1 MQLLR
6 APHEASEFRLRLIVA
21 GVLIALVFVT
31 LLTRLWMLQ
40 VVRGEYYARCAAQNG
55 FKEREIPSP
64 RGLIYDAH
72 GVRLADVRAAYDV
85 VLVPADVLPAGRAA
99 AVPDDTLPLP
109 SKLPIDQLAAELETL
124 LGVPAVEVIE
134 RFEAAR
140 GRSRYRP
147 MVAKGDISFEELAA
161 VRARQPYLPGV
172 GIRVTTLRN
181 YPFGGLFCHV
191 IGYMREV
198 NPDQLSSLRQRY
210 EGTDLGRDHYEMG
223 DHFGTWGLEQA
234 FEEHLK
240 GTDGVYY
247 ALVDSMG
254 RELRRSTVEDP
265 GDDYLEAL
273 YHWAEGDRRHE
284 IPGHDLHL
292 SIRLDMQQLAVDLMG
307 EESGSVVVMEVHSGR
322 VLTLLNAPTF
332 DPRIFASR
340 ISPEQWAELTA
351 DPAHPLTDKALQ
363 GIYPPGSTYKMMV
376 GAAALEHGAL
386 KPTTTVHCPGYFK
399 LGRHRFR
406 CWRYRRGGHGGVAF
420 RNALKGSCDVYFYT
434 AGMRTGI
441 DQVAQMARSFGL
453 GRPTG
458 VGINSEKGGLIPTT
472 LWKVE
477 SGRGKWQKGDTPSAV
492 IGQGYT
498 LATPM
503 GLCRM
508 TASIANGG
516 TVYTPTLVDR
526 IVGPDGD
533 VQFQAEPLIEGHAD
547 ASPEVIALI
556 QDAMRG
562 VVEEIGG
569 TGRRQRIK
577 GFPFA
582 GKTGTAQVVRQA
594 GGGFSHHANK
604 LLQDHAW
611 FVAYAPAD
619 DPEIAVSVLV
629 EHGMHGSTAA
639 APIARQL
646 IEHYFASRIESLQD
660 AAGEATWTGD

>member
-1 MQLLR
+1 
-6 APHEASEFRLRLIVA
+6 
-21 GVLIALVFVT
+21 
-31 LLTRLWMLQ
+31 
-40 VVRGEYYARCAAQNG
+40 
-55 FKEREIPSP
+55 
-64 RGLIYDAH
+64 
-72 GVRLADVRAAYDV
+72 
-85 VLVPADVLPAGRAA
+85 
-99 AVPDDTLPLP
+99 
-109 SKLPIDQLAAELETL
+109 
-124 LGVPAVEVIE
+124 
-134 RFEAAR
+134 
-140 GRSRYRP
+140 
-147 MVAKGDISFEELAA
+147 
-161 VRARQPYLPGV
+161 
-172 GIRVTTLRN
+172 
-181 YPFGGLFCHV
+181 
-191 IGYMREV
+191 
-198 NPDQLSSLRQRY
+198 
-210 EGTDLGRDHYEMG
+210 
-223 DHFGTWGLEQA
+223 
-234 FEEHLK
+234 
-240 GTDGVYY
+240 
-247 ALVDSMG
+247 
-254 RELRRSTVEDP
+254 
-265 GDDYLEAL
+265 
-273 YHWAEGDRRHE
+273 
-284 IPGHDLHL
+284 
-292 SIRLDMQQLAVDLMG
+292 
-307 EESGSVVVMEVHSGR
+307 
-322 VLTLLNAPTF
+322 
-332 DPRIFASR
+332 
-340 ISPEQWAELTA
+340 
-351 DPAHPLTDKALQ
+351 
-363 GIYPPGSTYKMMV
+363 
-376 GAAALEHGAL
+376 
-386 KPTTTVHCPGYFK
+386 
-399 LGRHRFR
+399 
-406 CWRYRRGGHGGVAF
+406 
-420 RNALKGSCDVYFYT
+420 
-434 AGMRTGI
+434 MRTGI